1 MTTNPYAAPKA
12 QVADE
17 TVILA
22 GKFVPEGRGVRSGHG
37 WDWIV
42 AGWNLFKRAPGTWI
56 GITLILAVIFI
67 GLGLIPYL
75 GSFASMVLGPVF
87 GAGLMIG
94 CRSLDENRDLEIGQ
108 LFAGFRERLGTL
120 AAVGGLYLAASVAIG
135 LAVGLAMGVS
145 AATLLGGEP
154 PSTGSAAMTVML
166 AFLVMFAL
174 ILPVVMA
181 IWFAPPLV
189 VFHGM
194 GALES
199 MRASFLG
206 CLKNIVPFLVY
217 GAVGFVLAIPA
228 SLLLMLGWLV
238 LGPVLIGSIYAAYRD
253 IYFSA

>member
-1 MTTNPYAAPKA
+1 MSTNPYAAPKA

-22 GKFVPEGRGVRSGHG
+22 GNFVPEGRGVRSGHG

-42 AGWNLFKRAPGTWI
+42 SGWNLFKRAPGTWI
-56 GITLILAVIFI
+56 GIILIFAVIFI
-67 GLGLIPYL
+67 GLGMIPVA
-75 GSFASMVLGPVF
+75 GSLASMVLGPVF

-94 CRSLDENRDLEIGQ
+94 CRALDQNRDLEIGQ
-108 LFAGFRERLGTL
+108 LFAGFRNRFGTL
-120 AAVGGLYLAASVAIG
+120 AAVGGLYLAASVAI
-135 LAVGLAMGVS
+135 AVVVGLAMGVS
-145 AATLLGGEP
+145 IVTLFGGQPPTEGGAAL
-154 PSTGSAAMTVML
+154 TVAL

-174 ILPVVMA
+174 ILPVMMA
-181 IWFAPPLV
+181 IWFAPPLA

-194 GALES
+194 GAFES

-206 CLKNIVPFLVY
+206 CLKNIVPFIVY
-217 GAVGFVLAIPA
+217 GLIGFVLAIPA

-238 LGPVLIGSIYAAYRD
+238 LGPVLVGSIYAAYRD